1 MSRDDLFSG
10 ASVLASIK
18 ASHEERDENGQVLE
32 KTPGELVVT
41 NQEILFLKVKG
52 LFRKEKK
59 RLHGFPIREMIG
71 HSFERWGG
79 GPATL
84 YLTAENEAG
93 TKQTFIYSLSK
104 KNYEK
109 FIETLRDHNLF

>member
-1 MSRDDLFSG
+1 MSTNDLFSG

-18 ASHEERDENGQVLE
+18 ASHEVRDENGQVLE

-41 NQEILFLKVKG
+41 NQEILFLEVKG
-52 LFRKEKK
+52 LFKKEKK
-59 RLHGFPIREMIG
+59 RLHGFLIREMIG
-71 HSFERWGG
+71 HNYEWWSG

-84 YLTAENEAG
+84 YLTSENEAG
-93 TKQTFIYSLSK
+93 TQQTFIYSLSK

-109 FIETLRDHNLF
+109 FIETLKKHNLF